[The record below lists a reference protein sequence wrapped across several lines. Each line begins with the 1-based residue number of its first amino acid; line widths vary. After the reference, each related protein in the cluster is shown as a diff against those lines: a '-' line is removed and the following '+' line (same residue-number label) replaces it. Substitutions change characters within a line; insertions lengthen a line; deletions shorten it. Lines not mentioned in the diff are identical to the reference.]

1 MFSFSLVISN
11 AASFKDIEADWN
23 WLAKYLLETLGKL
36 KSYQH
41 QLKLPLLKYC
51 AAQKFYFNEYSQL
64 ILIYRTFMILT
75 NKQSNKQK

>member
-11 AASFKDIEADWN
+11 TASFKDIEADWN

-41 QLKLPLLKYC
+41 KLKLSLLKYC
-51 AAQKFYFNEYSQL
+51 DAQKFNFNEYFQL
-64 ILIYRTFMILT
+64 ILIYSPFMILT
-75 NKQSNKQK
+75 SKQSNKQK